1 MSSTAPTLP
10 LLVPGQIH
18 RSHYPS
24 LYDDAL
30 PLQDAWMEQLQT
42 FENHAKLE
50 ESLQQADVSHD
61 VRSLNGSILEMKEA
75 FRTLSSDFA
84 THDFQLQS
92 ILGDHGAT
100 QGGIL
105 PLRPR
110 WEKLRDRFVVL
121 VDQSHA
127 SARQA
132 SATLKQYVYLF
143 TDGNVR
149 DSRRCAAL
157 RVELDNLLSVIQAK
171 IHGAHGTDDSFAS
184 LANAIRDFEA
194 RVRSAISAVNAQST
208 VVYNHLVQTS
218 EKLRILRSRL
228 TKASEEVWMHWHR
241 HPFDTETTHQ
251 SPVQLVDLGMAVIT
265 RLSTGAL
272 SAGMLF
278 IKFSPEAAQ
287 AVVTSLLS
295 TFAPAKAALQ
305 KLIETIKLRKSVR
318 ESERQLAAAQRKYG
332 TYKFVEQSLA
342 EAACAV
348 DVLAARID
356 DMSNIWYLIKMDM
369 LDIRSELCH
378 ILQGTPITEMF
389 AQKLCVTRGVYR
401 RLIDT
406 LDIFA
411 RGTDV

>member
-1 MSSTAPTLP
+1 MSSTAPTHPLP
-10 LLVPGQIH
+10 VPGQIH

-42 FENHAKLE
+42 SKNHAKLE

-84 THDFQLQS
+84 THDSQLQS

-149 DSRRCAAL
+149 DSRRCEAL

-171 IHGAHGTDDSFAS
+171 IHGTHGTEDSFAS

-218 EKLRILRSRL
+218 EKVRILRSRL
-228 TKASEEVWMHWHR
+228 TKYVKQALVTRILIQSSRATCRASEE
-241 HPFDTETTHQ
+241 
-251 SPVQLVDLGMAVIT
+251 LVDLGMAVIT

-295 TFAPAKAALQ
+295 TFAPAKAASQ
-305 KLIETIKLRKSVR
+305 KLIETIKLQMSVR